1 MSAKKSKHMTGKAF
15 TVEVCDA
22 VRHHVGCRKVL
33 ESNRKKAFED
43 RDAAIAELNEL
54 KDKHSSEALKIKER
68 HSDAIIQIDDLSTRI
83 KFHSNQVDELVE
95 KADEPEFEFMY
106 DFEDTQEKDDDRPV
120 GKPGT
125 PKPVKGGKGEPVPET
140 EQPQGYNQHLTASV
154 NELGLN
160 DSAKQ
165 KVIDAGFVTINA
177 LHQFIESGKSLSDK
191 LNAGEN
197 VVSSVKRAVKTFLKE
212 HTAADMKATKE
223 SGGSTR

>member
-15 TVEVCDA
+15 TIDVCDA

-43 RDAAIAELNEL
+43 RDAAIAELNDL
-54 KDKHSSEALKIKER
+54 KDKHSPEALKIKER

-106 DFEDTQEKDDDRPV
+106 DLEDTLEKEDDRPV

-125 PKPVKGGKGEPVPET
+125 PKPVKGKKGEPVPEA
-140 EQPQGYNQHLTASV
+140 EQPEGYNQHLTASV
-154 NELGLN
+154 NELGCN

-165 KVIDAGFVTINA
+165 KLIDGGFVTIGQ
-177 LHQFIESGKSLSDK
+177 LHKFIEDGKNLRDK
-191 LNAGEN
+191 INAGEN
-197 VVSSVKRAVKTFLKE
+197 VESAIKRALKVYLKE

-223 SGGSTR
+223 AGGAVR